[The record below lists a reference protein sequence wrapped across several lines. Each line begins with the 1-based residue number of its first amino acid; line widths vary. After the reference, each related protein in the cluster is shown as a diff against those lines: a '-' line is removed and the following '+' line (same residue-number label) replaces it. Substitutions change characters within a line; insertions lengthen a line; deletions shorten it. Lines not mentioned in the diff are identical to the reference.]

1 MPSEPHEAALARRR
15 RAQLAA
21 VAGRL
26 EEAAAL
32 YQQAL
37 ALQRESLGPGHP
49 EVAATLHDLAVV
61 HETMGSA
68 DHARALWAEARS
80 ILEPERGDPHH

>member
-1 MPSEPHEAALARRR
+1 LSSEPYEAALACQQ

-21 VAGRL
+21 VNGRL
-26 EEAAAL
+26 EEAATL

-37 ALQRESLGPGHP
+37 ALKREILGPSHP
-49 EVAATLHDLAVV
+49 EVAATLHDLAVL

-68 DHARALWAEARS
+68 DQAHALWAEARS
-80 ILEPERGDPHH
+80 ILEP